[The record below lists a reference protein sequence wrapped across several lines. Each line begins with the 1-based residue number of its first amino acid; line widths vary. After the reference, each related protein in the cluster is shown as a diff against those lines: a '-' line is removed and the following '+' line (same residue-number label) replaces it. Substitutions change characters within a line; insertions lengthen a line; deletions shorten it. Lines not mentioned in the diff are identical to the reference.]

1 MLLSISTTHLPA
13 TDLGYLLHKH
23 PDRFQSFDLSFG
35 QAHVFYPEMT
45 ERSATAVLVLDVD
58 PVGMIREGN
67 LAKVTG
73 SPLANYV
80 NDRPYVA
87 SSFMSVA
94 ISQVLGSAL
103 GGRCVQRPELVNRPL
118 PLTARLDVLP
128 VRLAPGMVERMFE
141 PLGYHVKATRLPL
154 DEQFPDWG
162 DSPYYSVELSGNVT
176 LAQLLTHLYV
186 LIPVF
191 DNEKHYYVADDELEK
206 LLAKGAGWLAT
217 HPERETIARR
227 YLRFRPSLYRQ
238 AIQRLAEESDPPRES
253 EEAVQEDPRELEL
266 ERALSLNEQRY
277 AAVLEVLRSSGATSV
292 VDLGCGEGK
301 FLRELTRERRF
312 KRIVGLDVS
321 MAALENAQKRLG
333 IETLSS
339 TPSETERVSL
349 MQGSLMYRD
358 ERLSGFDAAAV
369 VEVIEHLDP
378 TRLSALER
386 SIFEFARPQTVALTT
401 PNREYNVTWETL
413 PSGQFRHGDHRF
425 EWSRDEFQAWARRVA
440 QTHGY
445 QVRFEPIGPVDDTL
459 GSPTQMGV
467 FERD

>member
-1 MLLSISTTHLPA
+1 MLLSISTTHQPA

-35 QAHVFYPEMT
+35 EAHVFYPEMT
-45 ERSATAVLVLDVD
+45 EHSATAVLVLDVD
-58 PVGMIREGN
+58 PVGMIRDGH
-67 LAKVTG
+67 LAKSSG

-94 ISQVLGSAL
+94 ISQVFGTAM
-103 GGRCVQRPELVNRPL
+103 GGRCVQRPELVSQPL
-118 PLTARLDVLP
+118 PLTARIDVLP

-141 PLGYHVKATRLPL
+141 PLGYRVTAKRLPL
-154 DEQFPDWG
+154 DEQFPAWG
-162 DSPYYSVELSGNVT
+162 DSPYYSVELSGTVT

-206 LLAKGAGWLAT
+206 LLAKGAGWLAA

-227 YLRFRPSLYRQ
+227 FLRFRSSLYRQ
-238 AIQRLAEESDPPRES
+238 AIRRLDEESDPRPES
-253 EEAVQEDPRELEL
+253 EEAVPQEAPETELEL
-266 ERALSLNEQRY
+266 SLNQQRY
-277 AAVLEVLRSSGATSV
+277 VAVLEALRSSGAASV
-292 VDLGCGEGK
+292 LDLGCGEGK
-301 FLRELTRERRF
+301 FLRELVRERRF
-312 KRIVGLDVS
+312 KRIVGVDVS
-321 MAALENAQKRLG
+321 MAALENAQQRLR

-358 ERLSGFDAAAV
+358 ARLADFDAAAV
-369 VEVIEHLDP
+369 VEVIEHLEP
-378 TRLSALER
+378 SRLAGLER

-401 PNREYNVTWETL
+401 PNREYNVVWETL

-425 EWSRDEFQAWARRVA
+425 EWSRDEFQTWARRVA
-440 QTHGY
+440 QTYGY
-445 QVRFEPIGPVDDTL
+445 QVRFEPIGPVDETL